1 MKTGKPVWRVIA
13 ESVSTD
19 RKKGL
24 RMYHVIA
31 PEMEITPRGS
41 RSNEWNVKEVC
52 QEKGYN
58 IISAIFLG
66 FTSPAPAGAID
77 ISQIPEKEDEEIV
90 IVKKKP
96 FNKHKKR

>member
-13 ESVSTD
+13 EAVSTD
-19 RKKGL
+19 KKKGL
-24 RMYHVIA
+24 RTYHVIA
-31 PEMEITPRGS
+31 PEMEQTPRGQ

-66 FTSPAPAGAID
+66 FTSPAPAGSID
-77 ISQIPEKEDEEIV
+77 ISQIPAKDEEEKTP
-90 IVKKKP
+90 KKKP